1 MAASRGYLLSAI
13 SYQPFAMAHWRLIT
27 DDDVTASFGLAAD
40 DCLAGRAG
48 AGESEPTLRLYT
60 YRSHCALVGR
70 FQNLD
75 NEVYREYC
83 QAQGVALNRRPTGGG
98 AILMGADQLGVALTI
113 PGKFGQPQEGQ
124 LQERQSQGGQPQ
136 GVAPTYA
143 HARELMAQFSAG
155 VVNGLRSLG
164 VAASFRR
171 KNDIE
176 VNGRKIVGLGIY
188 RAPSG
193 GLLFHASLLVGLDIP
208 LMLRVLKTPFEKIS
222 DKEIATVAER
232 VTTVRREIGREI
244 EVDEVRA
251 RVADGYAAAFDVSLL
266 SGDFTADEL
275 RAISNLQSLKYDTA
289 EWVNQTTAVP
299 DAVGSAKLKTPGG
312 LLDVRVTLAGSTLK
326 AAFVGGDFFAAE
338 GAIAEL
344 EASLRWHSA
353 APDAVAAALARAYAA
368 RADDL
373 AAIPLESLTQ
383 AVEQAVRR
391 AQAVEAAARADPY
404 GCFVNPEITTS
415 NSKTQTSKEL
425 QPGAP
430 L

>member
-1 MAASRGYLLSAI
+1 MTS
-13 SYQPFAMAHWRLIT
+13 WRLIT
-27 DDDVTASFGLAAD
+27 DDSVSASFGLAAD
-40 DCLAGRAG
+40 DCLAGRVG

-83 QAQGVALNRRPTGGG
+83 QAHSVALNRRPTGGG
-98 AILMGADQLGVALTI
+98 AIIMGADQLGVGLML
-113 PGKFGQPQEGQ
+113 PGRGDESYS
-124 LQERQSQGGQPQ
+124 R
-136 GVAPTYA
+136 
-143 HARELMAQFSAG
+143 ARELMAQFSAG

-232 VTTVRREIGREI
+232 MTTVSREIGREI
-244 EVDEVRA
+244 KVDEVRA
-251 RVADGYAAAFDVSLL
+251 RVADGYAAVFGVSLL
-266 SGDFTADEL
+266 PGDFTADEH
-275 RAISNLQSLKYDTA
+275 RAISNLQSLKYAAA

-326 AAFVGGDFFAAE
+326 AVFIGGDFFAAE

-353 APDAVAAALARAYAA
+353 APDAVAPTLARAYAA

-373 AAIPLESLTQ
+373 AAIPLEALTQ
-383 AVEQAVRR
+383 AVEQAIRR
-391 AQAVEAAARADPY
+391 AQAVESAARADPY
-404 GCFVNPEITTS
+404 GCFVNPEAITS
-415 NSKTQTSKEL
+415 REASKTQISKEL
-425 QPGAP
+425 QPET
-430 L
+430 LL